1 LSGAAENL
9 DLKYASPALNEAKKA
24 AQLRKPFTHLSQQ
37 LAISR
42 LTDRGDRTAALRSE
56 SCHSRQRL

>member
-9 DLKYASPALNEAKKA
+9 DLKYALSALNEAKKA
-24 AQLRKPFTHLSQQ
+24 AQLRKPSTHLSQQ

-42 LTDRGDRTAALRSE
+42 LTDRGNRNTGRAI
-56 SCHSRQRL
+56 